1 MYKIVLIRHG
11 ESEWNKENRFTGWVD
26 VDLSE
31 KGIEEAHKGG
41 QALKKDGY
49 VFDIAFDSLL
59 KRAKHTLDIVLEEI
73 GQKDLKI
80 ERTWRLNERHY
91 GALQGLDKA
100 ETLNKYGEEKFMAW
114 RRSFDIPP
122 PALTIDSPM
131 YPGNDPIYTDIPK
144 ADLPL
149 TESLKDVI
157 ARFIPYWNEKIVP
170 EIKSGK
176 KVLIVAHG
184 NSLRALVKN
193 LEGISDADIAGLNLP
208 TGIPLVYELDENLKS
223 IKKYFL
229 GNEEDVKK
237 AIETVANQGKKK

>member
-11 ESEWNKENRFTGWVD
+11 ESAWNKENRFCGWVD
-26 VDLSE
+26 VDLSD

-41 QALKKDGY
+41 KALKNDSY
-49 VFDIAFDSLL
+49 TFDIAFNSLL

-80 ERTWRLNERHY
+80 ERSWRLNERHY
-91 GALQGLDKA
+91 GALQGLNKSETA
-100 ETLNKYGEEKFMAW
+100 EKYGEDQVKIW
-114 RRSFDIPP
+114 RRSFDVPP
-122 PALTIDSPM
+122 PSLTTDSPM
-131 YPGNDPIYTDIPK
+131 YPANDPVYSDIPK

-157 ARFIPYWNEKIVP
+157 ARFMPYWNEKIVP
-170 EIKSGK
+170 EIKAGK

-193 LEGISDADIAGLNLP
+193 LEGISDADITELNLP

-223 IKKYFL
+223 TKKYFL
-229 GNEEDVKK
+229 GSEEDVKK
-237 AIETVANQGKKK
+237 AIEAVLNQGKKK